1 MDDTPADRARQERQ
15 LDEAL
20 KETFPASD
28 PVAIQHIGGHA
39 GMPARGHAHQDQPQ
53 QDQPQDQSRQ
63 RLARRRLRA
72 LIDRHDQTARP

>member
-28 PVAIQHIGGHA
+28 PVAIQHIDGKT
-39 GMPARGHAHQDQPQ
+39 GMPTPSQTDQDQA
-53 QDQPQDQSRQ
+53 RQ
-63 RLARRRLRA
+63 RLARRHLRA
-72 LIDRHDQTARP
+72 LIDRHDLTTRP